1 MEGPL
6 SKWTNYVNGWQYR
19 WFVLDQNSGL
29 ISYYTS
35 KDKMKKGSR
44 RGCFSLKGAIIG
56 IDDQDDS
63 TFTIRVQDR
72 TYHFQAQDKEE
83 RERWVEAL
91 ELCVKKLHQPIRRME
106 LTLGGDRQRLGLEQ
120 RLKETEA
127 YYSILEEQVQTVTAM
142 TNTTDEAQQ
151 LKLTAKTLLESLRQC
166 IDMLKKT
173 AENAE
178 IVSNHESTGVKDEE
192 EDEEE
197 EMEQEAKPKVTVEA
211 QAGQKEATPSAAQI
225 PPLHVTKAG
234 DPAAQERSSG
244 TGEEVSTKAEGED
257 TSGQCD
263 EHSGSSDESS
273 DEFFDADNVLEL
285 PPQPPVVTSH
295 SLSVPAA
302 EGDPDDVEE
311 DDELLEQDD
320 TSGGVA
326 ANKSVIMHMLSQ
338 VRVGVDLTKIVLP
351 TFILEKRSLLEMYAE
366 FFAHPDVFASIADY
380 DDPRDRMVAI
390 VRYYLSAFH
399 SARKGAIAKK
409 PYNPILGEVF
419 RCYWDLPNQDKPPTE
434 EAGKKL
440 LEKGPVPYARY
451 NSVTFL
457 AEQVSHHPPVSGFYA
472 ECPSKRMFVN
482 GSFWTKSKFLGLSLG
497 VNFIGSVKLHLLD
510 YDEVYEATLPSAYAR
525 SILTVPWMEMGGKCV
540 ISCAKTGY
548 SADIDFQCKPFYGG
562 KKHQVVA
569 LLSHV
574 SEKKPFMKVEGEWNG
589 VMYME
594 HPNGDK
600 EMFVDTLNLPTI
612 RKKKKKLSAQNS
624 EESQVIWKEVTEA
637 LRNKDIQA
645 ATAAKHAVEDKQR
658 AEAKRRQE
666 TGEEWKQRYF
676 DLDGDVWRFK
686 NSLSDRLAEV

>member
-1 MEGPL
+1 
-6 SKWTNYVNGWQYR
+6 
-19 WFVLDQNSGL
+19 
-29 ISYYTS
+29 
-35 KDKMKKGSR
+35 MKKGSR

-72 TYHFQAQDKEE
+72 TFHFQAQDKEE

-106 LTLGGDRQRLGLEQ
+106 LSLPGGDRQGPSLEQ
-120 RLKETEA
+120 RMKEMEV
-127 YYSILEEQVQTVTAM
+127 YYHILEEQVQTVMAM
-142 TNTTDEAQQ
+142 ANATDEAQQ
-151 LKLTAKTLLESLRQC
+151 LRLTAKTLLESLRQC
-166 IDMLKKT
+166 IDMVKKT
-173 AENAE
+173 AEN
-178 IVSNHESTGVKDEE
+178 VDNTSSQGSEE
-192 EDEEE
+192 EDVRPKGEVKQKEDRK
-197 EMEQEAKPKVTVEA
+197 EADPPMPQA
-211 QAGQKEATPSAAQI
+211 QAPLFLVTAQVEGAGHKAKGDDVITGQS
-225 PPLHVTKAG
+225 
-234 DPAAQERSSG
+234 
-244 TGEEVSTKAEGED
+244 
-257 TSGQCD
+257 D
-263 EHSGSSDESS
+263 ELFHSGSSDESS
-273 DEFFDADNVLEL
+273 DEFFDADTVLE
-285 PPQPPVVTSH
+285 PPPPTVLTSP
-295 SLSVPAA
+295 SVSVPAA

-311 DDELLEQDD
+311 DDELQEQDD
-320 TSGGVA
+320 ASGGVA

-366 FFAHPDVFASIADY
+366 FFAHPDVFASIADKS
-380 DDPRDRMVAI
+380 DPRDRMIAI
-390 VRYYLSAFH
+390 IRYYLSAFH

-419 RCYWDLPNQDKPPTE
+419 RCYWDLPNQEAAPCE
-434 EAGKKL
+434 ESGKKL
-440 LEKGPVPYARY
+440 VEQGPVPYARY

-472 ECPSKRMFVN
+472 ECPSKRMYVN

-510 YDEVYEATLPSAYAR
+510 YDEVYEANLPSAYAR

-569 LLSHV
+569 LLNHV

-600 EMFVDTLNLPTI
+600 EVFVDTLTLPTI
-612 RKKKKKLSAQNS
+612 RKKKKKLDAQES
-624 EESQVIWKEVTEA
+624 EESQVIWRDVTSA
-637 LRNKDIQA
+637 LRNRDIQA
-645 ATAAKHAVEDKQR
+645 ATAAKHAVENQQR
-658 AEAKRRQE
+658 AEARKRQE

-676 DLDGDVWRFK
+676 ELEGEEWMFK
-686 NSLSDRLAEV
+686 TPLNARLAQV

>member
-19 WFVLDQNSGL
+19 WFVLDNNSGL

-72 TYHFQAQDKEE
+72 TFHFQAQDKEE

-106 LTLGGDRQRLGLEQ
+106 LSLPGGGRPGLGLEQ
-120 RLKETEA
+120 RMKETEA
-127 YYSILEEQVQTVTAM
+127 YYHILEEQVQTVMAM
-142 TNTTDEAQQ
+142 ANATDEAQQ
-151 LKLTAKTLLESLRQC
+151 LRQTAKTLLESLRQC
-166 IDMLKKT
+166 IDMVKKT
-173 AENAE
+173 AENADNT
-178 IVSNHESTGVKDEE
+178 SSQGSTGAVRED

-197 EMEQEAKPKVTVEA
+197 EEEKEDVRPKGEVKQQESQKNVAPPVT
-211 QAGQKEATPSAAQI
+211 QAPLVQVAAQVEEGAG
-225 PPLHVTKAG
+225 HKAQG
-234 DPAAQERSSG
+234 DDA
-244 TGEEVSTKAEGED
+244 TGQSF
-257 TSGQCD
+257 
-263 EHSGSSDESS
+263 HSGSSDESS
-273 DEFFDADNVLEL
+273 DEFFDADTVLD
-285 PPQPPVVTSH
+285 PPPFLTSP
-295 SLSVPAA
+295 SVSVPAA

-311 DDELLEQDD
+311 DDELQEQDD

-366 FFAHPDVFASIADY
+366 FFAHPDVFASIADNS
-380 DDPRDRMVAI
+380 DPRDRMVAI

-419 RCYWDLPNQDKPPTE
+419 RCYWDLPNQDTAQVQG
-434 EAGKKL
+434 AGKKVV
-440 LEKGPVPYARY
+440 EKGPVPYARY

-472 ECPSKRMFVN
+472 ECPSKRMYVN

-510 YDEVYEATLPSAYAR
+510 YDEVYEANLPSAYAR
-525 SILTVPWMEMGGKCV
+525 SILTVPWMEMGGKCL

-600 EMFVDTLNLPTI
+600 EVFVDTLTLPTI
-612 RKKKKKLSAQNS
+612 RKKKKKLDAQS
-624 EESQVIWKEVTEA
+624 DEESQVIWRGVTSA
-637 LRNKDIQA
+637 LHNRDIQA
-645 ATAAKHAVEDKQR
+645 ATAAKHAVEDQQR
-658 AEAKRRQE
+658 AEARKRQE

-676 DLDGDVWRFK
+676 ELEGEEWVFK
-686 NSLSDRLAEV
+686 NPLNARLAEV